1 MRYIVIV
8 LFCCGSLLAQI
19 EEERIFTNTNIT
31 EAYSKMRNS
40 FSESY
45 YLPQSIESMKNIT
58 QMLDNEESEIY
69 GYKDL
74 KVQWQTENAVIIN
87 LNAFSNGEKICTY
100 RSYILSLKQVGK
112 DIQGIIETIMLYPQ
126 DMDSYIQNA
135 CACNYFRGE
144 YGYDEA
150 RQKELEEQMD
160 TYCEPLPQSY
170 KILKDKYN
178 DKPKLQKI
186 LRKVNEL

>member
-1 MRYIVIV
+1 M
-8 LFCCGSLLAQI
+8 
-19 EEERIFTNTNIT
+19 
-31 EAYSKMRNS
+31 
-40 FSESY
+40 
-45 YLPQSIESMKNIT
+45 
-58 QMLDNEESEIY
+58 
-69 GYKDL
+69 
-74 KVQWQTENAVIIN
+74 
-87 LNAFSNGEKICTY
+87 
-100 RSYILSLKQVGK
+100 LSLKQVGN
-112 DIQGIIETIMLYPQ
+112 DTQCVIESIMLYPQ

-178 DKPKLQKI
+178 DNPKLQRI
-186 LRKVNEL
+186 LKKANEL